1 MMRSWHVFWQVS
13 FHDVANWTCECVCI
27 YIYTHYILSYIIIQH
42 LDFPPKGSQTE
53 VAEYPTLRCSD
64 FKCKLTSESRWE
76 RTVSFILVW
85 VITLIQ
91 SAVFLFAMNLPTGM
105 PTPQDLP
112 LNILFLKPQMD
123 CQWRMGGLG
132 RTSKS
137 PGEIHGLGICQK
149 DSTWL
154 FIVLIL
160 MLRHRW
166 IDHRMKWYIL
176 PKMVEFIEWPL
187 QAALWRHDPFF
198 RAVDTG
204 HPGTIFYYHRH
215 RKFWKFI

>member
-1 MMRSWHVFWQVS
+1 MRKCTYIF
-13 FHDVANWTCECVCI
+13 
-27 YIYTHYILSYIIIQH
+27 IYTYIFSYIIIQH
-42 LDFPPKGSQTE
+42 LDFPLKGSLMNHSVYTSIWHIL
-53 VAEYPTLRCSD
+53 AT
-64 FKCKLTSESRWE
+64 KLKLLNIQYWYALISNATWPVNQDENE
-76 RTVSFILVW
+76 QFSFILVW
-85 VITLIQ
+85 VLSFNLQ
-91 SAVFLFAMNLPTGM
+91 YALFAMNLPTGM
-105 PTPQDLP
+105 LTPQDLP

-123 CQWRMGGLG
+123 CQWRMGRLG

-149 DSTWL
+149 DSTWF

-166 IDHRMKWYIL
+166 IEHRMKWYIL

-187 QAALWRHDPFF
+187 QAALWRHKPFF

-204 HPGTIFYYHRH
+204 HPGTIF
-215 RKFWKFI
+215 